1 MCVLCSNVNRF
12 EFDANVNFSINNF
25 HVNYIYRIIVNSFFR
40 FFYLFSQLFFFF
52 IRHFW
57 LNRALFWVWE
67 LKKKTR
73 HKIGHSSLS
82 RKAFEK
88 RLELTAPIQNKIS
101 ICFRNEFEEW
111 RMCCDGELLSSMR
124 ISYVKTMKH
133 EMREQKL
140 EMLCFRMASN
150 RAGVIRSPHN
160 GH

>member
-25 HVNYIYRIIVNSFFR
+25 HVNYIYTCKFILSIFLSIFPT
-40 FFYLFSQLFFFF
+40 LFFLYPAFL
-52 IRHFW
+52 IESRIV
-57 LNRALFWVWE
+57 LSLRIE
-67 LKKKTR
+67 KKNR